1 MNQEEADV
9 ERQESA
15 ASADIRVSPS
25 INPTQEATT
34 VPESDE
40 ILPIINQVQ
49 PPLIT
54 QVDTVAA
61 QVDIL
66 VARRN
71 PVSKSGLEH
80 GLVKATAVFENCYT
94 DQVQQDDIE
103 SL

>member
-1 MNQEEADV
+1 MTSDLN
-9 ERQESA
+9 
-15 ASADIRVSPS
+15 P

-54 QVDTVAA
+54 PVDTVAA

-66 VARRN
+66 VARSN
-71 PVSKSGLEH
+71 PVSKSVLEY
-80 GLVKATAVFENCYT
+80 GLVKATATVIQIRFRKM
-94 DQVQQDDIE
+94 I
-103 SL
+103 